1 MEKKIKKALI
11 LIAVLLLL
19 TSCKSNSRA
28 AEVKPEPPLRFY
40 EKCGTDKGMILYSG
54 DHRCKTMALYTDKQL
69 ENMGINPKEF
79 HKSKKQVQVDE
90 LYLVKTRI
98 QNDLK
103 LPDNKITI
111 DEVLDW
117 MKFQMISFEFRVD
130 GNLATVYNSKY
141 VLFTWDM
148 KKSYLDDQKREVVE
162 YLVKRIYNY
171 DQLPGVPKYQTK

>member
-40 EKCGTDKGMILYSG
+40 ERCGTDKGMILYSG

-98 QNDLK
+98 QNDLN
-103 LPDNKITI
+103 LPDDKITI

-117 MKFQMISFEFRVD
+117 MKLQRIYFEFRVD
-130 GNLATVYNSKY
+130 GNLATVHNSR
-141 VLFTWDM
+141 VTLFTWEM
-148 KKSYLDDQKREVVE
+148 KKPYIDNQKRQVVE
-162 YLVKRIYNY
+162 YLVKQIYNY
-171 DQLPGVPKYQTK
+171 NQLPGVPKY

>member
-40 EKCGTDKGMILYSG
+40 ERCGTDKGMILYSG
-54 DHRCKTMALYTDKQL
+54 ANECRTLVLYSNEQL
-69 ENMGINPKEF
+69 EAMGVITDSKEF
-79 HKSKKQVQVDE
+79 FKSKKQVQVDE

-130 GNLATVYNSKY
+130 GNLATVHNSR
-141 VLFTWDM
+141 VTLFTWEM
-148 KKSYLDDQKREVVE
+148 KKPYIDDQKRQVVE
-162 YLVKRIYNY
+162 YLVKQIYNY
-171 DQLPGVPKYQTK
+171 NQLPGVPKY

>member
-19 TSCKSNSRA
+19 TSCKSNSMA

-40 EKCGTDKGMILYSG
+40 ERCGTDKGMILYSG
-54 DHRCKTMALYTDKQL
+54 DHRCKIMALYTDKQL

-117 MKFQMISFEFRVD
+117 MKLQQIYFEFRVD
-130 GNLATVYNSKY
+130 GNLATVHNSR
-141 VLFTWDM
+141 VTLFTWEM
-148 KKSYLDDQKREVVE
+148 KKPYIDNQKRQVVE
-162 YLVKRIYNY
+162 YLVKQIYNY
-171 DQLPGVPKYQTK
+171 NQLPGIPKY